1 MRFLLKEY
9 GHIASVMT
17 IHELSEG
24 ERPREKMLSHGA
36 FALSNGELLAVLLRS
51 GRKGESVLEMA
62 QSLLA
67 RVGGH
72 LKRLFAMSVHEL
84 AQIPGIGP
92 GKACSVLAAAEL
104 GRRFM
109 MEDSGLE
116 KKPLISARMIYELML
131 PHLKGIDKEECWAL
145 YLNTA
150 CYLIDKERLTLGTGT
165 STAFDSR
172 DILKGALDRRAYA
185 VVLVHNHPSGNPS
198 PSNSDQLM
206 TKKLRKACDKL
217 SVSLLD
223 HVIVA
228 DDSFYS
234 FNEDRTYSR

>member
-1 MRFLLKEY
+1 
-9 GHIASVMT
+9 
-17 IHELSEG
+17 
-24 ERPREKMLSHGA
+24 
-36 FALSNGELLAVLLRS
+36 
-51 GRKGESVLEMA
+51 
-62 QSLLA
+62 
-67 RVGGH
+67 
-72 LKRLFAMSVHEL
+72 
-84 AQIPGIGP
+84 
-92 GKACSVLAAAEL
+92 
-104 GRRFM
+104 
-109 MEDSGLE
+109 
-116 KKPLISARMIYELML
+116 ML